1 MDLMTVFFMISA
13 TGSSIIKML
22 FISTTIVIDSPSC
35 VIVRAQWTALLSALI
50 GGLLSPR
57 K

>member
-1 MDLMTVFFMISA
+1 MTVFFMISA

-22 FISTTIVIDSPSC
+22 FIRATIAIDCPSC
-35 VIVRAQWTALLSALI
+35 VIVRAQWKALLSALI
-50 GGLLSPR
+50 GGPLSPR